1 MMHTPWMVEKN
12 FPRVHGFC
20 AAHAA
25 ADVTE
30 DHDAPHTRQEFDA
43 KNTVLLKIYS
53 LTTFKSNNLNFT
65 RRQLE
70 VKLDDEW

>member
-12 FPRVHGFC
+12 FPRVHGFS

-30 DHDAPHTRQEFDA
+30 DHDAAHTMQEFDA
-43 KNTVLLKIYS
+43 KNMVLLDIYS
-53 LTTFKSNNLNFT
+53 LTTFKSNLNFK